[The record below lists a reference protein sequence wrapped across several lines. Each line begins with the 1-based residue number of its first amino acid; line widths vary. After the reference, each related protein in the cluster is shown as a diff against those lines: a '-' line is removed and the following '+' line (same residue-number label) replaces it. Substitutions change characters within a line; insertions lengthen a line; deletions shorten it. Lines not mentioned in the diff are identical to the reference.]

1 MRPKVFS
8 TIVAAFVTLFGL
20 GNSAQADVVIEMV
33 ESTTGVTIIGSGSLQ
48 TLAGL
53 TLNTAGHSPGT
64 VPAQFQDFGTLSRIL
79 GGGSNDSDWY
89 DTTFTTYTAT
99 TGGLGYGL
107 NSSSAAISVGYFNPG
122 GTDNR
127 VYLPPGYAA
136 GDSFSWTG
144 FRAGATLAS
153 LNHSDGDTWGAT
165 WNTGAGAG
173 LPATEGIQFIASV
186 NTIPEPASSTIIGLG
201 IGMVCFRRRSRDR

>member
-144 FRAGATLAS
+144 FRPERHLLALTIPMAIHGGQHGIRAQERVCLRPKGFNLSLAS
-153 LNHSDGDTWGAT
+153 TPYQNL
-165 WNTGAGAG
+165 
-173 LPATEGIQFIASV
+173 LPR
-186 NTIPEPASSTIIGLG
+186 P
-201 IGMVCFRRRSRDR
+201 